1 MFHAA
6 LLQTHVPNDDQLF
19 PGQMDMQLALG
30 EDWEGKWA
38 VEKIILHSKFGEES
52 RPQAIRGVEAK
63 TRWAINVENESTIIP
78 IFMPCIY
85 RYVEPSNIL
94 RISS

>member
-1 MFHAA
+1 MHNMFHAA

-38 VEKIILHSKFGEES
+38 VEKIILHSKIWSGIK
-52 RPQAIRGVEAK
+52 A
-63 TRWAINVENESTIIP
+63 
-78 IFMPCIY
+78 
-85 RYVEPSNIL
+85 
-94 RISS
+94 SSDTGG